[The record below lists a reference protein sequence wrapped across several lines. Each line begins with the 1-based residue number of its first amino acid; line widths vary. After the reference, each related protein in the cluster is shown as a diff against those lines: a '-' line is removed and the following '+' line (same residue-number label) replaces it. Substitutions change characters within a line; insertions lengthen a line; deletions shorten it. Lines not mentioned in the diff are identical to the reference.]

1 MLKGMIAAVAMTFAL
16 AAPHA
21 AEAAF
26 EKKVALVIGN
36 AAYEN
41 APPLGNPVTDAR
53 AIAAAFERLGFETV
67 TGFDLDRDGLQDTI
81 RDFARASRKADLTAF
96 FYAGHGIAF
105 DDKNYIIP
113 VDARFTDV
121 TALDFEAVGMD
132 FVVKQ
137 MRYNDGVSL
146 VFIDACRDN
155 PLAST
160 LTRSMGSA
168 TRSAVSRGLAD
179 MDVKNAGRGLA
190 IAFATSPGEVAYDG
204 NEQHSPF
211 TSALLNNIEL
221 AGVDITEV
229 MSRVTGE
236 VLRTTDDRQRPWLN
250 ASLTGP
256 VVLKPAPAI
265 ATVTPAV
272 EKPASDEAKA
282 KIASL
287 EADTK
292 LFNFAYE
299 KKSLAH
305 YEAYLSTFPNGLYAA
320 VARQEIERL
329 SAAEAAEA
337 KPVEVASLSPSA
349 ATASDAAADDASAG
363 EDVAAVESEEAE
375 VEGTAETEEA
385 LALDR
390 EGRRAI
396 QHRLNMVEYDV
407 GYADGLFGP
416 MTRKGISEWQEEV
429 GYAATGYLTEDQV
442 AALEEA
448 TAEEFDAYIAEQNRI
463 AAAAAER
470 RAAAAAERRAN
481 AAAAAERRAAAASK
495 ARAAK
500 TRSASK
506 AAPRRTASAQTR
518 SAPRQPQVER
528 TYRMGRH
535 TYEVRREPNR
545 NNAAAALFVG
555 GVVGGIIGGAIGR

>member
-160 LTRSMGSA
+160 LTRSLGKS

-179 MDVKNAGRGLA
+179 MDVRNAGKGLA

-204 NEQHSPF
+204 SETHSPF

-236 VLRTTDDRQRPWLN
+236 VLRRTDDRQRPWLN

-272 EKPASDEAKA
+272 EEPASDEAKA

-305 YEAYLSTFPNGLYAA
+305 YEAYLSTFPNGLYAV
-320 VARQEIERL
+320 VARKEIERL
-329 SAAEAAEA
+329 KKAEA
-337 KPVEVASLSPSA
+337 PVEVAALSPSA
-349 ATASDAAADDASAG
+349 ETVSDATEAVAEDDDEAEDEYEDDAEADEAG
-363 EDVAAVESEEAE
+363 PGNALPVSSIVSKDYETAVRKAFTVTPQGSG
-375 VEGTAETEEA
+375 VSPLKPIEG
-385 LALDR
+385 
-390 EGRRAI
+390 
-396 QHRLNMVEYDV
+396 
-407 GYADGLFGP
+407 
-416 MTRKGISEWQEEV
+416 
-429 GYAATGYLTEDQV
+429 
-442 AALEEA
+442 
-448 TAEEFDAYIAEQNRI
+448 
-463 AAAAAER
+463 
-470 RAAAAAERRAN
+470 
-481 AAAAAERRAAAASK
+481 
-495 ARAAK
+495 
-500 TRSASK
+500 
-506 AAPRRTASAQTR
+506 
-518 SAPRQPQVER
+518 
-528 TYRMGRH
+528 
-535 TYEVRREPNR
+535 
-545 NNAAAALFVG
+545 
-555 GVVGGIIGGAIGR
+555 